1 MSVYYSML
9 RPVYKSRNQYA
20 LGVYFLT
27 AQIDMLCLDR
37 FPGVVNKAISTPIL
51 LSHVCLV
58 IEGQMEVLVATI

>member
-9 RPVYKSRNQYA
+9 RAVYTSRNQYA

-27 AQIDMLCLDR
+27 AQIDTLCLDE
-37 FPGVVNKAISTPIL
+37 FPGVVNKAISTSIL

-58 IEGQMEVLVATI
+58 IEGQMEVLLATI